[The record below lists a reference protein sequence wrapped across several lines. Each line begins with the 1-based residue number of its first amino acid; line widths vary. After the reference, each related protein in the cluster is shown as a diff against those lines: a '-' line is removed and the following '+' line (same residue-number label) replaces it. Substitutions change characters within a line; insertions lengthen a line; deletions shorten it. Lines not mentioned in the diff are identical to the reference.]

1 MLRLSVHPFSPASSS
16 PLHTCLPSR
25 PLRSPT
31 SAALTASSSL
41 VPPSLRR
48 GCTAGRSRRAT
59 TMAAVISPVG
69 SSGLVQD
76 LVSSALTAGV
86 AHGLFHFIQGLV
98 ERGFCDLKLNRKLMH
113 ITIGMVPLLFWPLF
127 SSGRYARFLAALPSV
142 INIIRTLLLGLG
154 VRKNEVVVKILSRSR
169 DQRFFFAGTREQ
181 REFLKAPLYYV
192 TAIALATSVLWRT
205 SPIAIALI
213 CNLCAGDGVADIVGR
228 RLGKEKLPYNPKK
241 SYAGSIAMA
250 IAGFLASIGCMHYFH
265 TFGFIEESWRMTFG
279 FPVVSVAASLVQ
291 SHPNNTE
298 LDNNLTVPLASFL
311 VGSLIL

>member
-127 SSGRYARFLAALPSV
+127 
-142 INIIRTLLLGLG
+142 
-154 VRKNEVVVKILSRSR
+154 
-169 DQRFFFAGTREQ
+169 

-298 LDNNLTVPLASFL
+298 LDDNLTVPLASFL

>member
-1 MLRLSVHPFSPASSS
+1 M
-16 PLHTCLPSR
+16 
-25 PLRSPT
+25 
-31 SAALTASSSL
+31 
-41 VPPSLRR
+41 
-48 GCTAGRSRRAT
+48 
-59 TMAAVISPVG
+59 
-69 SSGLVQD
+69 Q
-76 LVSSALTAGV
+76 
-86 AHGLFHFIQGLV
+86 
-98 ERGFCDLKLNRKLMH
+98 KLNRKLMH

-127 SSGRYARFLAALPSV
+127 
-142 INIIRTLLLGLG
+142 
-154 VRKNEVVVKILSRSR
+154 
-169 DQRFFFAGTREQ
+169 

-298 LDNNLTVPLASFL
+298 LDDNLTVPLAHHSWLVASFYD
-311 VGSLIL
+311 V

>member
-1 MLRLSVHPFSPASSS
+1 
-16 PLHTCLPSR
+16 
-25 PLRSPT
+25 
-31 SAALTASSSL
+31 
-41 VPPSLRR
+41 
-48 GCTAGRSRRAT
+48 
-59 TMAAVISPVG
+59 MAAVISPVG

-98 ERGFCDLKLNRKLMH
+98 ERGFCDLWDLYKNLYLGMVGVYLIMKLNRKLMH

-127 SSGRYARFLAALPSV
+127 SSG
-142 INIIRTLLLGLG
+142 
-154 VRKNEVVVKILSRSR
+154 
-169 DQRFFFAGTREQ
+169 

-265 TFGFIEESWRMTFG
+265 TFGFIEESWKEKLPYNPKKSYAGSIAMAIAGFLASIGCMHYFHTFGFIEESWRMTFG

-298 LDNNLTVPLASFL
+298 LDDNLTVPLASFL

>member
-98 ERGFCDLKLNRKLMH
+98 ERGFCDL
-113 ITIGMVPLLFWPLF
+113 
-127 SSGRYARFLAALPSV
+127 
-142 INIIRTLLLGLG
+142 
-154 VRKNEVVVKILSRSR
+154 
-169 DQRFFFAGTREQ
+169 
-181 REFLKAPLYYV
+181 V
-192 TAIALATSVLWRT
+192 T
-205 SPIAIALI
+205 
-213 CNLCAGDGVADIVGR
+213 
-228 RLGKEKLPYNPKK
+228 K
-241 SYAGSIAMA
+241 
-250 IAGFLASIGCMHYFH
+250 
-265 TFGFIEESWRMTFG
+265 
-279 FPVVSVAASLVQ
+279 
-291 SHPNNTE
+291 
-298 LDNNLTVPLASFL
+298 
-311 VGSLIL
+311 

>member
-127 SSGRYARFLAALPSV
+127 RTQGIPQGTTVLCYCYSFGHFCTLENISDCYSTYLQLMRWRWCSRHSGETFRE
-142 INIIRTLLLGLG
+142 
-154 VRKNEVVVKILSRSR
+154 RK
-169 DQRFFFAGTREQ
+169 
-181 REFLKAPLYYV
+181 
-192 TAIALATSVLWRT
+192 
-205 SPIAIALI
+205 
-213 CNLCAGDGVADIVGR
+213 
-228 RLGKEKLPYNPKK
+228 
-241 SYAGSIAMA
+241 
-250 IAGFLASIGCMHYFH
+250 ASIQPQKVICWKHSDGYSWFLGFNWVHALLSHFWFH
-265 TFGFIEESWRMTFG
+265 
-279 FPVVSVAASLVQ
+279 
-291 SHPNNTE
+291 
-298 LDNNLTVPLASFL
+298 
-311 VGSLIL
+311 

>member
-127 SSGRYARFLAALPSV
+127 
-142 INIIRTLLLGLG
+142 
-154 VRKNEVVVKILSRSR
+154 
-169 DQRFFFAGTREQ
+169 